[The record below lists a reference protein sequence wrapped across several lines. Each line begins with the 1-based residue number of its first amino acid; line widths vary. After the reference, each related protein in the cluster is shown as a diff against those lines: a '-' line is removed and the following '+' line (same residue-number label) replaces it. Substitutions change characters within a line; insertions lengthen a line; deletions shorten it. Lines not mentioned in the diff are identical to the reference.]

1 MWGKS
6 GKSRKDE
13 AQGYDLIFEWVV
25 VPCTDIGRRHEEK
38 AVGKITFGRADPE
51 VPDQLGAQ
59 ICSLGHE
66 SGLKIQ
72 HQVYFTSSTSTK

>member
-6 GKSRKDE
+6 GRSRKDE
-13 AQGYDLIFEWVV
+13 APVSDLIFEWVV
-25 VPCTDIGRRHEEK
+25 VPCTDIGRQHEEK
-38 AVGKITFGRADPE
+38 AVGKITFGHVDSE
-51 VPDQLGAQ
+51 VPDQLGAG

-72 HQVYFTSSTSTK
+72 H